1 MASQGVF
8 GPLQCVYRRRLPP
21 ESPWCMKTTLCAL
34 FLATP
39 LLAQVSRP
47 PAWISPS
54 SRIIHAQPVQV
65 TQVDAHIDIAD
76 QIATT
81 TLDIALRN
89 PTGRPQESELLVPVP
104 SGAVLKAFA
113 FEGGNSEGTAK
124 LLPRE
129 EARRIYDSIVAQT
142 RDPALLEF
150 VGNAV
155 VKSSVFPVPANGT
168 QKVRVT
174 YEQLLEADGAR
185 LDYVLPRSEA
195 VEYAVPWKLSLRVKS
210 TSRIASL
217 YSPSH
222 EISAKQPDGNTA
234 TLSCDTK
241 DPGAFRV
248 SLLRETKDE
257 MTASLLAYPDPKI
270 GGGYFLVMIAPPRPK
285 ADAKPILREVT
296 LVIDRS
302 GSMAGPKLDQVK
314 AAALQVIEGL
324 NEGEGFNL
332 IVYNEAVEMFAAQP
346 VVKNAETT
354 KQARDY
360 ISALR
365 VSGGTN
371 IHDSVVEA
379 LRQKPLEGML
389 PIVLFLTDG
398 LPTIGQTSEKAIRET
413 VAKGNPHQ
421 RRVFTFGVG
430 VDVNTPLLS
439 RIARET
445 RGSAE
450 FVLPKEDVEV
460 KVGRVF
466 ERLRGPLLTK
476 PAVRVDDPSRVSD
489 LIPSPLPDV
498 FEGEQIL
505 LSGTYRGEA
514 PLHFQ
519 LTGAAAGGERKF
531 DFTFNLDKASTA
543 NAFVARLWASN
554 KIAVLSEAI
563 RDLGADGAT
572 GSTTELVNEI
582 VRLSTQF
589 GILTE
594 YTAFLA
600 EEGTSLAAAP
610 ANASKAAFNYSDKA
624 MKVRSGPAAVSQQDN
639 LKKAVESKQLNVRN
653 RFLDDKMQAIE
664 ITSVQQCQAGALF
677 NKGNRWTDA
686 SAAKSERSPE
696 RIIEIGSAEFGI
708 LVDELAADNRQSLL
722 ALRGELLLQHRGQL
736 VLIR

>member
-1 MASQGVF
+1 
-8 GPLQCVYRRRLPP
+8 
-21 ESPWCMKTTLCAL
+21 MKTILCAL
-34 FLATP
+34 FLATN
-39 LLAQVSRP
+39 LIAQN
-47 PAWISPS
+47 AWISPNT
-54 SRIIHAQPVQV
+54 RLIHTQAVQV
-65 TQVDAHIDIAD
+65 TQVDARIDLAD

-89 PTGRPQESELLVPVP
+89 PTNRPLESELLVPVP
-104 SGAVLKAFA
+104 QGAVLKAFA
-113 FEGGNSEGTAK
+113 FEGGSAEGTAR
-124 LLPRE
+124 LLPRD

-195 VEYAVPWKLSLRVKS
+195 VEYAVPWKLSMRVKS
-210 TSRIASL
+210 TSRIASV

-222 EISAKQPDGNTA
+222 EIAVKQSNDREA
-234 TLSCDTK
+234 TLFCVTK

-270 GGGYFLVMIAPPRPK
+270 GGGYFLVMIAPPKPK
-285 ADAKPILREVT
+285 ADAEPIKREVT

-324 NEGEGFNL
+324 EDGEGFNL

-346 VVKNAETT
+346 VIKNAKTT
-354 KQARDY
+354 QQARDY

-371 IHDSVVEA
+371 IHDSIVEA
-379 LRQKPLEGML
+379 LRQKPVEGML

-398 LPTIGQTSEKAIRET
+398 LPTIGQTSEKAIREA

-445 RGSAE
+445 RASAE

-460 KVGRVF
+460 KVSRVF
-466 ERLRGPLLTK
+466 DRLRGPLLTK
-476 PAVRVDDPSRVSD
+476 PVLRVLDDPNRVSD

-498 FEGEQIL
+498 FHGEQIL

-519 LTGAAAGGERKF
+519 LAGASAEGERKF
-531 DFTFNLDKASTA
+531 DFTFHLDKASTA

-572 GSTTELVNEI
+572 ANTTELVNEI

-610 ANASKAAFNYSDKA
+610 ANAARASTVYNDKA
-624 MKVRSGPAAVSQQDN
+624 MKVRSGAASVSQSEN
-639 LKKAVESKQLNVRN
+639 LKRSADSKQLNVRN
-653 RFLDDKMQAIE
+653 RFLDEKMQAVE

-677 NKGNRWTDA
+677 NKGNRWTD
-686 SAAKSERSPE
+686 SAAAKAERAPD
-696 RIIEIGSAEFGI
+696 RTIEIGSADFGR
-708 LVDELAADNRQSLL
+708 LVDELAADNRQGLL
-722 ALRGELLLQHRGQL
+722 ALRGELLLEHRGQIVL
-736 VLIR
+736 VR

>member
-1 MASQGVF
+1 
-8 GPLQCVYRRRLPP
+8 
-21 ESPWCMKTTLCAL
+21 MKTILWAV
-34 FLATP
+34 FLAAPVMGQTARS
-39 LLAQVSRP
+39 L
-47 PAWISPS
+47 AWISPNA
-54 SRIIHAQPVQV
+54 RVIHSQPVVV
-65 TQVDAHIDIAD
+65 TGVEARIELAD
-76 QIATT
+76 QVATT

-113 FEGGNSEGTAK
+113 FEGGNAEGTAR

-195 VEYAVPWKLSLRVKS
+195 VEYAVPWKLTMRVKS
-210 TSRIASL
+210 TARIASV

-222 EISAKQPDGNTA
+222 EIATKQPSGNEA
-234 TLSCDTK
+234 SLSCETK

-270 GGGYFLVMIAPPRPK
+270 GGGYFLVMIAPPKPK
-285 ADAKPILREVT
+285 ADAKPMLREVT

-324 NEGEGFNL
+324 NDGEGFNL

-346 VVKNAETT
+346 VIKNAETT
-354 KQARDY
+354 KQAREY

-379 LRQKPLEGML
+379 LRQKPIDGML
-389 PIVLFLTDG
+389 PLVLFLTDG
-398 LPTIGQTSEKAIRET
+398 LPTIGQTSEKAIREA

-430 VDVNTPLLS
+430 VDVNTSLLT
-439 RIARET
+439 RVARET
-445 RGSAE
+445 RATAE

-466 ERLRGPLLTK
+466 DRLRGPLLTK
-476 PAVRVDDPSRVSD
+476 PMLRVLDDPNRVSD

-519 LTGAAAGGERKF
+519 LKGATVDGERKF

-563 RDLGADGAT
+563 RDMGADGAT
-572 GSTTELVNEI
+572 GNTTELVSEI

-610 ANASKAAFNYSDKA
+610 ANASKAADNYSEKA
-624 MKVRSGPAAVSQQDN
+624 MKMRSGPAAVAQQGN
-639 LKKAVESKQLNVRN
+639 LKKGVESKQLNVRN
-653 RFLDDKMQAIE
+653 RFLNDKMEAIE
-664 ITSVQQCQAGALF
+664 ITKVQQCQGGALF

-686 SAAKSERSPE
+686 SAAKAERGPD
-696 RIIEIGSAEFGI
+696 RTIEIGSAEFGR
-708 LVDELAADNRQSLL
+708 LVDELATDNRQGLL
-722 ALRGELLLQHRGQL
+722 ALRGELLLEHRGQL

>member
-1 MASQGVF
+1 
-8 GPLQCVYRRRLPP
+8 
-21 ESPWCMKTTLCAL
+21 MKTTLCAL
-34 FLATP
+34 FLALP
-39 LLAQVSRP
+39 LFAQDFHPR
-47 PAWISPS
+47 AWISPNT
-54 SRIIHAQPVQV
+54 RIIHTQPVQV

-129 EARRIYDSIVAQT
+129 EARRIYDHIVAQT

-195 VEYAVPWKLSLRVKS
+195 VEYAVPWKLSMRIHS
-210 TSRIASL
+210 TTRIASL
-217 YSPSH
+217 YSASH
-222 EISAKQPDGNTA
+222 EITAKQPNGNTA
-234 TLSCDTK
+234 SLSCETK

-248 SLLRETKDE
+248 SLLRETKDD

-270 GGGYFLVMIAPPRPK
+270 GGGYFLVMIAPPKPK

-302 GSMAGPKLDQVK
+302 GSMVGPKLDQVK

-324 NEGEGFNL
+324 NDGEGFNL
-332 IVYNEAVEMFAAQP
+332 IVYNEAVEMFAPQP
-346 VVKNAETT
+346 VIKTAETT

-360 ISALR
+360 INALR

-379 LRQKPLEGML
+379 LRQKPLAGML

-398 LPTIGQTSEKAIRET
+398 LPTIGQTSEKAIREV

-445 RGSAE
+445 RASAE

-466 ERLRGPLLTK
+466 DRLRGPLLTK
-476 PAVRVDDPSRVSD
+476 PAVRVDDPTRVSD

-519 LTGAAAGGERKF
+519 LTGAAAEGERKF

-624 MKVRSGPAAVSQQDN
+624 MKMRSGPAAVSQEGN
-639 LKKAVESKQLNVRN
+639 LTKAASSKQLNVRN
-653 RFLDDKMQAIE
+653 RFLDAKMQAIE
-664 ITSVQQCQAGALF
+664 ITSVQQCQAGAFF

-686 SAAKSERSPE
+686 SAAKNERAPD
-696 RIIEIGSAEFGI
+696 RTIEIGSAEFGR
-708 LVDELAADNRQSLL
+708 LVDELAADNRQGLL

>member
-1 MASQGVF
+1 
-8 GPLQCVYRRRLPP
+8 
-21 ESPWCMKTTLCAL
+21 MKTILCAL
-34 FLATP
+34 FLATN
-39 LLAQVSRP
+39 LIAQN
-47 PAWISPS
+47 AWISPNT
-54 SRIIHAQPVQV
+54 RLIHTQAVQV
-65 TQVDAHIDIAD
+65 TQVDARIDLAD

-89 PTGRPQESELLVPVP
+89 PTNRPLESELLVPVP
-104 SGAVLKAFA
+104 QGAVLKAFA
-113 FEGGNSEGTAK
+113 FEGGNAEATAR
-124 LLPRE
+124 LLPRD
-129 EARRIYDSIVAQT
+129 EARRIYGSIVAQT

-150 VGNAV
+150 VGHAV

-195 VEYAVPWKLSLRVKS
+195 VEYSVPWKLSMRVKS
-210 TSRIASL
+210 ASRIASV

-222 EISAKQPDGNTA
+222 EIAVKQPSGNEASLT
-234 TLSCDTK
+234 CETK

-270 GGGYFLVMIAPPRPK
+270 GGGYFLVMIAPPKPK
-285 ADAKPILREVT
+285 ADAAPIKREVT

-324 NEGEGFNL
+324 NDGEGFNL

-346 VVKNAETT
+346 VIKNAETT
-354 KQARDY
+354 KQAREY

-379 LRQKPLEGML
+379 LRQKPLDGML
-389 PIVLFLTDG
+389 PLVLFLTDG
-398 LPTIGQTSEKAIRET
+398 LPTIGQTSEKAIREA

-445 RGSAE
+445 RASAE

-466 ERLRGPLLTK
+466 DRLRGPLLTR
-476 PAVRVDDPSRVSD
+476 PVLRVLDDPNRVSD

-519 LTGAAAGGERKF
+519 LTGASAEGERKF

-572 GSTTELVNEI
+572 ANMTELVNEI

-589 GILTE
+589 GILAE

-610 ANASKAAFNYSDKA
+610 ANASKAAFNYSDRA
-624 MKVRSGPAAVSQQDN
+624 MKMRSGPSAVSQAGN
-639 LKKAVESKQLNVRN
+639 LQKAVESKQLNVRN
-653 RFLDDKMQAIE
+653 RFLNDKMNAVE
-664 ITSVQQCQAGALF
+664 ITSVQQVQAGAFF
-677 NKGNRWTDA
+677 NKGNRWSDA
-686 SAAKSERSPE
+686 NASKSERVPD
-696 RIIEIGSAEFGI
+696 RTIEIGSTEFGR
-708 LVDELAADNRQSLL
+708 LVDELAADNRQSLF
-722 ALRGELLLQHRGQL
+722 ALRGELLLEHRGQL

>member
-1 MASQGVF
+1 
-8 GPLQCVYRRRLPP
+8 
-21 ESPWCMKTTLCAL
+21 MKTTFCAVFV
-34 FLATP
+34 FLAGP
-39 LLAQVSRP
+39 LMAQTSRMP
-47 PAWISPS
+47 GWISPS
-54 SRIIHAQPVQV
+54 ARVIHGQPVVV
-65 TQVDAHIDIAD
+65 TGVEARIDVAD
-76 QIATT
+76 QVATT

-104 SGAVLKAFA
+104 SGAVLKTFA
-113 FEGGNSEGTAK
+113 FEGGNAEGTAK
-124 LLPRE
+124 LLPKN

-185 LDYVLPRSEA
+185 IDYVLPRSEA
-195 VEYAVPWKLSLRVKS
+195 VEYAVPWKLTMRVKS
-210 TSRIASL
+210 TARIASV

-222 EISAKQPDGNTA
+222 EVAVKQPGGNEASLT
-234 TLSCDTK
+234 CETK

-248 SLLRETKDE
+248 ALLRETKDE

-270 GGGYFLVMIAPPRPK
+270 GGGYFLVMMAPPKPK
-285 ADAKPILREVT
+285 ADAKEMLREVT
-296 LVIDRS
+296 VVIDRS
-302 GSMAGPKLDQVK
+302 GSMAGPKLDQAK

-324 NEGEGFNL
+324 KDGEGFNL

-354 KQARDY
+354 KQAREY
-360 ISALR
+360 IGTLR

-371 IHDSVVEA
+371 IHDAVVEA

-430 VDVNTPLLS
+430 VDVNTALLT
-439 RIARET
+439 RMARET
-445 RGSAE
+445 RATAE
-450 FVLPKEDVEV
+450 FVLPREDVEV

-476 PAVRVDDPSRVSD
+476 PALRVLDDPNRVSD

-505 LSGTYRGEA
+505 LSGMYRGEA
-514 PLHFQ
+514 PLHFH
-519 LTGAAAGGERKF
+519 LTGAGAEGERKF

-563 RDLGADGAT
+563 RDMGADGGT
-572 GSTTELVNEI
+572 GNATELVNEI

-589 GILTE
+589 GILSE

-610 ANASKAAFNYSDKA
+610 ANASKAADNYSEKA
-624 MKVRSGPAAVSQQDN
+624 MKLRSGPAAVAQQDN
-639 LKKAVESKQLNVRN
+639 LKKGVESKQLNVRN
-653 RFLDDKMQAIE
+653 RWLDDKMRAVE
-664 ITSVQQCQAGALF
+664 ITKVQQCQGGALF

-686 SAAKSERSPE
+686 GAAKAEQAPDRT
-696 RIIEIGSAEFGI
+696 IEIGSAEFSR
-708 LVDELAADNRQSLL
+708 LVDELAEDNRQGLL
-722 ALRGELLLQHRGQL
+722 ALRGELLLEHRGQVVL
-736 VLIR
+736 VR

>member
-1 MASQGVF
+1 
-8 GPLQCVYRRRLPP
+8 
-21 ESPWCMKTTLCAL
+21 MKVL
-34 FLATP
+34 LATLFIATP
-39 LLAQVSRP
+39 VLAQTARMPV
-47 PAWISPS
+47 WVSPS
-54 SRIIHAQPVQV
+54 TRIIAVPTPQSVQV
-65 TQVDAHIDIAD
+65 TGVEARVDIAD
-76 QIATT
+76 QIAVT

-89 PTGRPQESELLVPVP
+89 PAGRPQESEMLVPVP
-104 SGAVLKAFA
+104 DGAVLKSFA
-113 FEGGNSEGTAK
+113 FEGGSAEGVAR
-124 LLPRE
+124 LLPRD

-150 VGNAV
+150 VGHAV
-155 VKSSVFPVPANGT
+155 VKSSVFPVPAHGT

-174 YEQLLEADGAR
+174 YEQLLVADGAR

-195 VEYAVPWKLSLRVKS
+195 VEYSVPWKISLRVKS
-210 TSRIASL
+210 ATRIASV

-222 EISAKQPDGNTA
+222 AISVKQQPGGSANEA
-234 TLSCDTK
+234 SLACDTR
-241 DPGAFRV
+241 DPGAFRL
-248 SLLRETKDE
+248 SLLRETKGE

-270 GGGYFLVMIAPPRPK
+270 GGGYFLLMIAPPKPK
-285 ADAKPILREVT
+285 ADAAPIKREVT

-314 AAALQVIEGL
+314 AAVLQVVEGL
-324 NEGEGFNL
+324 NDGEAFNL

-346 VVKNAETT
+346 VIKNAETT
-354 KQARDY
+354 QQARDY
-360 ISALR
+360 ISSLR

-371 IHDSVVEA
+371 IHDSIVEA
-379 LRQKPLEGML
+379 LRQKPVEGML
-389 PIVLFLTDG
+389 PLVLFLTDG
-398 LPTIGQTSEKAIRET
+398 LPTIGQTSEKAIREA

-445 RGSAE
+445 RATAE

-466 ERLRGPLLTK
+466 DRLRGPLLTK
-476 PAVRVDDPSRVSD
+476 PRLIVQNHAHRVSD

-505 LSGTYRGEA
+505 LSGTYRGEE
-514 PLHFQ
+514 PLSLL
-519 LTGAAAGGERKF
+519 LTGSSPEGERQ
-531 DFTFNLDKASTA
+531 FNFSFNFDKASTA

-554 KIAVLSEAI
+554 KIAVLTEAI
-563 RDLGADGAT
+563 RDLGADGAQ
-572 GSTTELVNEI
+572 GNTTELVDEI

-600 EEGTSLAAAP
+600 EEGTSLAAAAAP
-610 ANASKAAFNYSDKA
+610 FNATRATANYNDKA
-624 MKVRSGPAAVSQQDN
+624 VKLRSGAAAVSQADN
-639 LKKAVESKQLNVRN
+639 INKAAESKQLNVRN
-653 RFLDDKMQAIE
+653 RFLDEKMEAVE
-664 ITSVQQCQAGALF
+664 ITAVQQCQAGALF

-686 SAAKSERSPE
+686 EAAKSDRAPDC
-696 RIIEIGSAEFGI
+696 IIEIGSPEFSR

-722 ALRGELLLQHRGQL
+722 ALRGELLLEHRGQRL
-736 VLIR
+736 LIR

>member
-1 MASQGVF
+1 
-8 GPLQCVYRRRLPP
+8 
-21 ESPWCMKTTLCAL
+21 MKTILCAL
-34 FLATP
+34 FVTTSLF
-39 LLAQVSRP
+39 AQT
-47 PAWISPS
+47 AWISPNT
-54 SRIIHAQPVQV
+54 RLIHTQAVQV
-65 TQVDAHIDIAD
+65 TQVDARIDLAD

-89 PTGRPQESELLVPVP
+89 PTGRPLESELLVPVP
-104 SGAVLKAFA
+104 QGAVLKTFA
-113 FEGGNSEGTAK
+113 FEGGNAEATAR
-124 LLPRE
+124 LLPRD
-129 EARRIYDSIVAQT
+129 EARRIYDRIVAQT

-168 QKVRVT
+168 QKVHVT
-174 YEQLLEADGAR
+174 YEQLLEADGSR

-195 VEYAVPWKLSLRVKS
+195 VEYSVPWKLSMRVKS
-210 TSRIASL
+210 TSRIASV

-222 EISAKQPDGNTA
+222 EIAVKQPNGNEA
-234 TLSCDTK
+234 TLSCETK

-248 SLLRETKDE
+248 SFLRETKDE

-270 GGGYFLVMIAPPRPK
+270 GGGYFLVMIAPPKPK
-285 ADAKPILREVT
+285 ADAVPIKREVT

-324 NEGEGFNL
+324 NDGEGFNL

-346 VVKNAETT
+346 VIKNAETT

-379 LRQKPLEGML
+379 LRQKPLDGML
-389 PIVLFLTDG
+389 PLVLFLTDG

-445 RGSAE
+445 RASAE

-466 ERLRGPLLTK
+466 DRLRGPLLTK
-476 PAVRVDDPSRVSD
+476 PALRVLDDPNRVSD

-519 LTGAAAGGERKF
+519 LTGASAEGERKF

-572 GSTTELVNEI
+572 ANTTELVNEI

-600 EEGTSLAAAP
+600 EEGTSLAAAAP
-610 ANASKAAFNYSDKA
+610 NASKAAFNYSDKV
-624 MKVRSGPAAVSQQDN
+624 MKIRSGPAAVSQAGN
-639 LKKAVESKQLNVRN
+639 LQKAAESKQLNPRN
-653 RFLDDKMQAIE
+653 RFLDDKMNAIE
-664 ITSVQQCQAGALF
+664 ITSVQQCQAGAFF
-677 NKGNRWTDA
+677 NKGNRWTD
-686 SAAKSERSPE
+686 SAAAKAERTPD
-696 RIIEIGSAEFGI
+696 RTIEIGSTEFGR
-708 LVDELAADNRQSLL
+708 LVDELAADNRQGLL
-722 ALRGELLLQHRGQL
+722 ALRGELLVEHRGQL

>member
-1 MASQGVF
+1 
-8 GPLQCVYRRRLPP
+8 
-21 ESPWCMKTTLCAL
+21 MKTILCAL
-34 FLATP
+34 FLATN
-39 LLAQVSRP
+39 LIAQN
-47 PAWISPS
+47 AWISPNT
-54 SRIIHAQPVQV
+54 RLIHTQAVQV
-65 TQVDAHIDIAD
+65 TQVDARIDLAD

-89 PTGRPQESELLVPVP
+89 PTNRPLESELIVPVP
-104 SGAVLKAFA
+104 HGAVLKAFA
-113 FEGGNSEGTAK
+113 FEGGNAEATAR
-124 LLPRE
+124 LLPRD

-150 VGNAV
+150 VGHAV

-195 VEYAVPWKLSLRVKS
+195 VEYSVPWKLSMRVKS
-210 TSRIASL
+210 ASRIASV

-222 EISAKQPDGNTA
+222 EIAVKQPSGNEASLT
-234 TLSCDTK
+234 CETK

-270 GGGYFLVMIAPPRPK
+270 GGGYFLVMIAPPKPK
-285 ADAKPILREVT
+285 ADAVPIKREVT

-324 NEGEGFNL
+324 NDSEGFNL

-346 VVKNAETT
+346 VIKNAETT

-360 ISALR
+360 IGALR

-371 IHDSVVEA
+371 IHDSIVEA
-379 LRQKPLEGML
+379 LRQKPLDGML
-389 PIVLFLTDG
+389 PLVLFLTDG
-398 LPTIGQTSEKAIRET
+398 LPTIGQTSEKAIREA

-445 RGSAE
+445 RASAE
-450 FVLPKEDVEV
+450 FVLPKEDVEI

-466 ERLRGPLLTK
+466 DRLRGPLLTR
-476 PAVRVDDPSRVSD
+476 PALRVLDDPNRVSD
-489 LIPSPLPDV
+489 FIPSPLPDV

-519 LTGAAAGGERKF
+519 LTGASAEGERKF

-572 GSTTELVNEI
+572 ANTTELVNEI

-624 MKVRSGPAAVSQQDN
+624 MKMRSGPAAVSQAGN
-639 LKKAVESKQLNVRN
+639 LQKAVESKQLNVRN
-653 RFLDDKMQAIE
+653 RFLDDKMKAVE
-664 ITSVQQCQAGALF
+664 ITSVQQVQAGAFF
-677 NKGNRWTDA
+677 NKGNRWSDA
-686 SAAKSERSPE
+686 NASKSERAPD
-696 RIIEIGSAEFGI
+696 RTIEIGSAEFGR
-708 LVDELAADNRQSLL
+708 LVDELAADNRQSLF
-722 ALRGELLLQHRGQL
+722 ALRGELLLEHRGQL

>member
-1 MASQGVF
+1 
-8 GPLQCVYRRRLPP
+8 
-21 ESPWCMKTTLCAL
+21 MKTILAAL

-39 LLAQVSRP
+39 VLAQTARMPV
-47 PAWISPS
+47 WISPNT
-54 SRIIHAQPVQV
+54 RIIAPHLQQSVQV
-65 TQVDAHIDIAD
+65 TGVDARIDIAD
-76 QIATT
+76 QIAIT

-89 PTGRPQESELLVPVP
+89 PANRPQESELLVPVP
-104 SGAVLKAFA
+104 QGAVLKAFA
-113 FEGGNSEGTAK
+113 FEGGNAEATAR
-124 LLPRE
+124 LLPRD

-174 YEQLLEADGAR
+174 YEQLLEADGSR

-195 VEYAVPWKLSLRVKS
+195 VEYSVPWKLSMRVKS
-210 TSRIASL
+210 ASRIASV

-222 EISAKQPDGNTA
+222 EIAVKQPNNGEA
-234 TLSCDTK
+234 SLSCETK

-270 GGGYFLVMIAPPRPK
+270 GGGYFLVMIAPPKPK
-285 ADAKPILREVT
+285 ADAKPIKREVT

-314 AAALQVIEGL
+314 AAALQVVEGL
-324 NEGEGFNL
+324 NDGEGFNL
-332 IVYNEAVEMFAAQP
+332 IVYNEAVETFAAQP
-346 VVKNAETT
+346 VIKNAETT

-379 LRQKPLEGML
+379 LRQKPLDGML

-398 LPTIGQTSEKAIRET
+398 LPTIGQTSEKAIREA

-445 RGSAE
+445 RASAE

-466 ERLRGPLLTK
+466 DRLRGPLLTK
-476 PAVRVDDPSRVSD
+476 PALRVLDDPNRVSD

-505 LSGTYRGEA
+505 LSGTYRGES

-519 LTGAAAGGERKF
+519 LVGATAEGDRHF

-572 GSTTELVNEI
+572 ANTTELVNEI

-600 EEGTSLAAAP
+600 EEGTSLAAAAP
-610 ANASKAAFNYSDKA
+610 NASKAAFNYNDRAVKI
-624 MKVRSGPAAVSQQDN
+624 RSGAAAVSQADN
-639 LKKAVESKQLNVRN
+639 LKKGVESKQLNPRN
-653 RFLDDKMQAIE
+653 RFLDDKMNAIE

-677 NKGNRWTDA
+677 NKGNRWTD
-686 SAAKSERSPE
+686 SAAAKAERAPD
-696 RIIEIGSAEFGI
+696 RTIEIGSTEFGR
-708 LVDELAADNRQSLL
+708 LVDELAADNRQGLL
-722 ALRGELLLQHRGQL
+722 ALRGELLVEHRGQL

>member
-1 MASQGVF
+1 
-8 GPLQCVYRRRLPP
+8 
-21 ESPWCMKTTLCAL
+21 MKTILCAL
-34 FLATP
+34 FLATN
-39 LLAQVSRP
+39 LIAQN
-47 PAWISPS
+47 AWISPNT
-54 SRIIHAQPVQV
+54 RLIHTQAVQV
-65 TQVDAHIDIAD
+65 THVDARIDLAD

-89 PTGRPQESELLVPVP
+89 PTNRPLESELLVPVP
-104 SGAVLKAFA
+104 QGAVLKAFA
-113 FEGGNSEGTAK
+113 FEGGKAEAIAR
-124 LLPRE
+124 LLPRD

-150 VGNAV
+150 VGHAV
-155 VKSSVFPVPANGT
+155 VKSSVFPVPAHGT

-195 VEYAVPWKLSLRVKS
+195 VEYSVPWKLSMRVKS
-210 TSRIASL
+210 ASRIASV

-222 EISAKQPDGNTA
+222 EIAVKQPSGNEA
-234 TLSCDTK
+234 SLSCETK

-270 GGGYFLVMIAPPRPK
+270 GGGYFLVMIAPPKPK
-285 ADAKPILREVT
+285 AHSAPIKREVT

-302 GSMAGPKLDQVK
+302 GSMAGPKLAQVK
-314 AAALQVIEGL
+314 AAALQVVEGL
-324 NEGEGFNL
+324 NDGEGFNL
-332 IVYNEAVEMFAAQP
+332 IVYNEAVEMFAPQP
-346 VVKNAETT
+346 VIKNAETT
-354 KQARDY
+354 KQASDY

-398 LPTIGQTSEKAIRET
+398 LPTIGQISEKAIREA

-445 RGSAE
+445 RASAE

-466 ERLRGPLLTK
+466 DRLRGPLLTR
-476 PAVRVDDPSRVSD
+476 PALRVLDDPNRVSD

-519 LTGAAAGGERKF
+519 LTGKSAEGERKF

-572 GSTTELVNEI
+572 ANTTELVNEI

-600 EEGTSLAAAP
+600 EEGTTLAAAP
-610 ANASKAAFNYSDKA
+610 ANAARAAFNYSDKA
-624 MKVRSGPAAVSQQDN
+624 MKMRSGPAAVSQAGN
-639 LKKAVESKQLNVRN
+639 LQKAVESKQLNVRN
-653 RFLDDKMQAIE
+653 RYLDDKMQAVE
-664 ITSVQQCQAGALF
+664 ITSVQQVQAGAFF
-677 NKGNRWTDA
+677 NKGNRWSDA
-686 SAAKSERSPE
+686 NASKSERAPD
-696 RIIEIGSAEFGI
+696 RTIEIGSTEFGR
-708 LVDELAADNRQSLL
+708 LVDELAADNRQGLL
-722 ALRGELLLQHRGQL
+722 ALRGELLLEHRGHI

>member
-1 MASQGVF
+1 MDHHG
-8 GPLQCVYRRRLPP
+8 G
-21 ESPWCMKTTLCAL
+21 MKTILCAL
-34 FLATP
+34 FLATN
-39 LLAQVSRP
+39 LIAQN
-47 PAWISPS
+47 AWISPNT
-54 SRIIHAQPVQV
+54 RLIHTQAVQV
-65 TQVDAHIDIAD
+65 THVDARIDLAD

-89 PTGRPQESELLVPVP
+89 PTNRPLEAELLVPVP
-104 SGAVLKAFA
+104 QGAVLKAFA
-113 FEGGNSEGTAK
+113 FEGGNAEATAR
-124 LLPRE
+124 LLPRD

-195 VEYAVPWKLSLRVKS
+195 VEYAVPWKLSMRVKS
-210 TSRIASL
+210 ASRIASV

-222 EISAKQPDGNTA
+222 EIAVKQPSGNEA
-234 TLSCDTK
+234 SLSCETK

-270 GGGYFLVMIAPPRPK
+270 GGGYFLVMIAPPKPK
-285 ADAKPILREVT
+285 ADAAPIKREVI

-324 NEGEGFNL
+324 NDGEGFNL

-346 VVKNAETT
+346 VIKNAATT

-379 LRQKPLEGML
+379 LRQKPLDGML
-389 PIVLFLTDG
+389 PLVLFLTDG
-398 LPTIGQTSEKAIRET
+398 LPTIGQTSEKAIREA

-445 RGSAE
+445 RASAE

-466 ERLRGPLLTK
+466 DRLRGPLLTK
-476 PAVRVDDPSRVSD
+476 PALRVLNDPNRVSD

-519 LTGAAAGGERKF
+519 LTGASAEGERKF

-572 GSTTELVNEI
+572 ANTTELVNEI

-600 EEGTSLAAAP
+600 EEGTALAAAP
-610 ANASKAAFNYSDKA
+610 ANAARAAYNYSDKA
-624 MKVRSGPAAVSQQDN
+624 MKMRSGPAAVSQAGN
-639 LKKAVESKQLNVRN
+639 LQKAVESKQLNVRN
-653 RFLDDKMQAIE
+653 RFLDDKMNAVE
-664 ITSVQQCQAGALF
+664 ITSVQQVQAGAFF
-677 NKGNRWTDA
+677 NKGNRWSDA
-686 SAAKSERSPE
+686 NASKTERAPE
-696 RIIEIGSAEFGI
+696 RIIEIGSTEFGR

-722 ALRGELLLQHRGQL
+722 ALRGELLLEHRGQI

>member
-1 MASQGVF
+1 
-8 GPLQCVYRRRLPP
+8 
-21 ESPWCMKTTLCAL
+21 MKTILYAL
-34 FLATP
+34 FLATN
-39 LLAQVSRP
+39 LIAQN
-47 PAWISPS
+47 AWISPNT
-54 SRIIHAQPVQV
+54 RLIHTQAVQV
-65 TQVDAHIDIAD
+65 TQVDARIDLAD

-89 PTGRPQESELLVPVP
+89 PTNRPLESELIVPVP
-104 SGAVLKAFA
+104 QGAVLKVFA
-113 FEGGNSEGTAK
+113 FEGGNAEATAR
-124 LLPRE
+124 LLPRD

-195 VEYAVPWKLSLRVKS
+195 VEYSVPWKVSMRVKS
-210 TSRIASL
+210 TARIASV

-222 EISAKQPDGNTA
+222 EIAVKQPSGNEA
-234 TLSCDTK
+234 SLSCETK

-270 GGGYFLVMIAPPRPK
+270 GGGYFLVMIAPPKPK
-285 ADAKPILREVT
+285 ADAAPIKREVT

-314 AAALQVIEGL
+314 AAALQVVEGL
-324 NEGEGFNL
+324 NDGEGFNL

-346 VVKNAETT
+346 VIKNTETT

-360 ISALR
+360 ISGLR

-379 LRQKPLEGML
+379 LRQKPIDGML
-389 PIVLFLTDG
+389 PLVLFLTDG
-398 LPTIGQTSEKAIRET
+398 LPTIGQTSEKAIRDA

-445 RGSAE
+445 RASAE

-466 ERLRGPLLTK
+466 DRLRGPLLTR
-476 PAVRVDDPSRVSD
+476 PALRVLDDPNRVSD

-519 LTGAAAGGERKF
+519 LTGASAEGERKF

-572 GSTTELVNEI
+572 ANTTELVNEI

-600 EEGTSLAAAP
+600 EEGTTLAAAP
-610 ANASKAAFNYSDKA
+610 ANAARAAFNYSDKA
-624 MKVRSGPAAVSQQDN
+624 MKLRSGPAAVSQADN
-639 LKKAVESKQLNVRN
+639 INKAAESKQLNVRN
-653 RFLDDKMQAIE
+653 RFLNDKMNAVE
-664 ITSVQQCQAGALF
+664 ITSVQQVQAGAFF
-677 NKGNRWTDA
+677 NKGNRWSDA
-686 SAAKSERSPE
+686 NASKSERAPD
-696 RIIEIGSAEFGI
+696 RTIEIGSTEFGR

-722 ALRGELLLQHRGQL
+722 ALRGELLLEHRGQI

>member
-1 MASQGVF
+1 
-8 GPLQCVYRRRLPP
+8 
-21 ESPWCMKTTLCAL
+21 MKTILSAL
-34 FLATP
+34 FLATN
-39 LLAQVSRP
+39 LFAQTSRMP
-47 PAWISPS
+47 VWISPNT
-54 SRIIHAQPVQV
+54 RLTQTQAVQV
-65 TQVDAHIDIAD
+65 TQVDARIDLAD

-89 PTGRPQESELLVPVP
+89 PTGRPLESELLVPVP
-104 SGAVLKAFA
+104 QGAVLKAFA
-113 FEGGNSEGTAK
+113 FEGGHAEGTAR
-124 LLPRE
+124 LLPRD

-195 VEYAVPWKLSLRVKS
+195 VEYAVPWKLSMRIKS
-210 TSRIASL
+210 TSRIASV

-222 EISAKQPDGNTA
+222 EIAVKQPNGNEA
-234 TLSCDTK
+234 SLSCETK

-270 GGGYFLVMIAPPRPK
+270 GGGYFLVMIAPPKPK
-285 ADAKPILREVT
+285 ADAVPIKREVT

-324 NEGEGFNL
+324 NDGEGFNL

-346 VVKNAETT
+346 VIKNAKTT
-354 KQARDY
+354 KQVRDY

-379 LRQKPLEGML
+379 LRQKPLDGML
-389 PIVLFLTDG
+389 PLVLFLTDG
-398 LPTIGQTSEKAIRET
+398 LPTIGQTSEKAIREA

-439 RIARET
+439 RIARDT
-445 RGSAE
+445 RASAE

-466 ERLRGPLLTK
+466 GRLRGPLLTK
-476 PAVRVDDPSRVSD
+476 PALHVLDDPNRVSD

-519 LTGAAAGGERKF
+519 LTGASAEGERKF

-572 GSTTELVNEI
+572 ANTTELVSEI

-600 EEGTSLAAAP
+600 EEGTSLAAVTS
-610 ANASKAAFNYSDKA
+610 NATRTTGNYSDRA
-624 MKVRSGPAAVSQQDN
+624 MKMRSGPAAVSQADN
-639 LKKAVESKQLNVRN
+639 LQKAVESKQLNPRN
-653 RFLDDKMQAIE
+653 RFLDDKMNAIE
-664 ITSVQQCQAGALF
+664 ITAVQQCQAGAF
-677 NKGNRWTDA
+677 FKKDNRWSDA
-686 SAAKSERSPE
+686 AAAKAERAPD
-696 RIIEIGSAEFGI
+696 RTIEIGSADFGR
-708 LVDELAADNRQSLL
+708 LVDELAADNRQGLL
-722 ALRGELLLQHRGQL
+722 ALRGELLLEHRGQIVL
-736 VLIR
+736 VR

>member
-1 MASQGVF
+1 
-8 GPLQCVYRRRLPP
+8 
-21 ESPWCMKTTLCAL
+21 MKTILAALC
-34 FLATP
+34 LATN
-39 LLAQVSRP
+39 LIAQN
-47 PAWISPS
+47 AWISPNT
-54 SRIIHAQPVQV
+54 RLIHTQAVQV
-65 TQVDAHIDIAD
+65 TQVDARIDLAD

-89 PTGRPQESELLVPVP
+89 PTNRPLESELLVPVP
-104 SGAVLKAFA
+104 QGAVLKAFA
-113 FEGGNSEGTAK
+113 FEGGNAEATAR
-124 LLPRE
+124 LLPRD

-185 LDYVLPRSEA
+185 LDYVLLRSEA
-195 VEYAVPWKLSLRVKS
+195 VEYSVPWKLSMRVKS
-210 TSRIASL
+210 ASRIASV

-222 EISAKQPDGNTA
+222 EIAVKQPSGNEA
-234 TLSCDTK
+234 SLSCETK

-270 GGGYFLVMIAPPRPK
+270 GGGYFLVMIAPPKPK
-285 ADAKPILREVT
+285 ADAAPIKREVT

-314 AAALQVIEGL
+314 AAALQVVEGL
-324 NEGEGFNL
+324 NDGEGFNL

-346 VVKNAETT
+346 VIKNAETT

-379 LRQKPLEGML
+379 LRQKPLDGML
-389 PIVLFLTDG
+389 PLVLFLTDG
-398 LPTIGQTSEKAIRET
+398 LPTIGQTWEKAIREA

-430 VDVNTPLLS
+430 MDVNTPLLS

-445 RGSAE
+445 RASAE

-466 ERLRGPLLTK
+466 DRLRGPLLTR
-476 PAVRVDDPSRVSD
+476 PALRVLDDPNRVSD

-519 LTGAAAGGERKF
+519 LTGKSAKGERKF

-572 GSTTELVNEI
+572 ANTTELVNEI

-600 EEGTSLAAAP
+600 EEGTTLAAVP
-610 ANASKAAFNYSDKA
+610 ANAARAAFNYSDKA
-624 MKVRSGPAAVSQQDN
+624 MKVRSGPAAVSQADN
-639 LKKAVESKQLNVRN
+639 INKAAESKQLNVRN
-653 RFLDDKMQAIE
+653 RFLDDKMNAVE
-664 ITSVQQCQAGALF
+664 ITSVQQVQAGAFF
-677 NKGNRWTDA
+677 NKGNRWSDA
-686 SAAKSERSPE
+686 NASKSERAPD
-696 RIIEIGSAEFGI
+696 RIIEIGSTEFGR
-708 LVDELAADNRQSLL
+708 LVDELAADNRQGLL
-722 ALRGELLLQHRGQL
+722 ALRGELLLEHRGQI

>member
-1 MASQGVF
+1 
-8 GPLQCVYRRRLPP
+8 
-21 ESPWCMKTTLCAL
+21 MKTILCAL
-34 FLATP
+34 FLAAS
-39 LLAQVSRP
+39 LFAQSVRMP
-47 PAWISPS
+47 VWISPNT
-54 SRIIHAQPVQV
+54 RIIAPIPQQSVQV
-65 TQVDAHIDIAD
+65 TNVDAHIDLAD

-89 PTGRPQESELLVPVP
+89 PTSRPLESELLVPVP
-104 SGAVLKAFA
+104 QGAVLKAFT
-113 FEGGNSEGTAK
+113 FEGGSAEGTAR

-174 YEQLLEADGAR
+174 YEQLLETDGAR

-195 VEYAVPWKLSLRVKS
+195 VEYAVPWKLSMRVKS
-210 TSRIASL
+210 TSRIASV

-222 EISAKQPDGNTA
+222 EIAVKQPNDREA
-234 TLSCDTK
+234 SLSCATK

-270 GGGYFLVMIAPPRPK
+270 GGGYFLVMIAPPKPK
-285 ADAKPILREVT
+285 ADAEPIKREVT

-324 NEGEGFNL
+324 HDGEGFNL

-346 VVKNAETT
+346 VIKNPTT
-354 KQARDY
+354 TQQAREY

-371 IHDSVVEA
+371 IHDSIIEA
-379 LRQKPLEGML
+379 LRQKPVEGML

-398 LPTIGQTSEKAIRET
+398 LPTIGQTSEKAIREA

-445 RGSAE
+445 RASAE

-460 KVGRVF
+460 KVSRVF
-466 ERLRGPLLTK
+466 DRLRGPLLTR
-476 PAVRVDDPSRVSD
+476 PVLRVLDDPNRVSD

-498 FEGEQIL
+498 FQGEQIL

-519 LTGAAAGGERKF
+519 LTGASAEGERKF

-572 GSTTELVNEI
+572 ANTTELVNEI

-610 ANASKAAFNYSDKA
+610 ANAARANSVYNDKA
-624 MKVRSGPAAVSQQDN
+624 MKTRSGAGSVSQSEN
-639 LKKAVESKQLNVRN
+639 LQKAAESKQLNVRN
-653 RFLDDKMQAIE
+653 RYLDAKMEAVE

-686 SAAKSERSPE
+686 NAAKAERAPD
-696 RIIEIGSAEFGI
+696 RTVEIGSSEFGR
-708 LVDELAADNRQSLL
+708 LVDELAADNRQGLL
-722 ALRGELLLQHRGQL
+722 ALRGELLLEHRGQIVL
-736 VLIR
+736 VR

>member
-1 MASQGVF
+1 MAQTPH
-8 GPLQCVYRRRLPP
+8 GPV
-21 ESPWCMKTTLCAL
+21 
-34 FLATP
+34 
-39 LLAQVSRP
+39 
-47 PAWISPS
+47 WISPQTRAIHS
-54 SRIIHAQPVQV
+54 QAVVVTGVEARIEL
-65 TQVDAHIDIAD
+65 AD

-81 TLDIALRN
+81 TMDIALRN

-104 SGAVLKAFA
+104 SGAVLKGFA

-124 LLPRE
+124 MLPRD

-195 VEYAVPWKLSLRVKS
+195 VEYAVPWKLTMRVKS
-210 TSRIASL
+210 TARIASI

-222 EISAKQPDGNTA
+222 EIAAKQPNGNEA
-234 TLSCDTK
+234 SVSCETK

-248 SLLRETKDE
+248 SMLKETKDE

-270 GGGYFLVMIAPPRPK
+270 GGGYFLVMIAPPKAK
-285 ADAKPILREVT
+285 ADAKPMLREVT
-296 LVIDRS
+296 VVIDRS

-324 NEGEGFNL
+324 NDGEGFNL

-346 VVKNAETT
+346 VIKNAETT
-354 KQARDY
+354 KQAREY

-389 PIVLFLTDG
+389 PLVLFLTDG
-398 LPTIGQTSEKAIRET
+398 LPTIGQTSEKAIREA

-430 VDVNTPLLS
+430 VDVNTPLLA

-445 RGSAE
+445 RASAE

-466 ERLRGPLLTK
+466 DRLRGPLLTK
-476 PAVRVDDPSRVSD
+476 PVLRVLDDPNRVSD
-489 LIPSPLPDV
+489 LIPAPLPDV

-505 LSGTYRGEA
+505 LSGMYRGEA

-519 LTGAAAGGERKF
+519 LTGGAAEGERKF
-531 DFTFNLDKASTA
+531 DFTFNLSKASTA

-563 RDLGADGAT
+563 RDLGADGGT
-572 GSTTELVNEI
+572 GNTTELVSEI

-589 GILTE
+589 GVLTE

-610 ANASKAAFNYSDKA
+610 ANAGKAANNYSEKA
-624 MKVRSGPAAVSQQDN
+624 MKMRSGAAAVAQQGN
-639 LKKAVESKQLNVRN
+639 LKKGVESKQLNVRN
-653 RFLDDKMQAIE
+653 RFLNDKMEAIE
-664 ITSVQQCQAGALF
+664 ITKVQQCRAGAFF

-686 SAAKSERSPE
+686 GAARAEREPD
-696 RIIEIGSAEFGI
+696 RTIEIGSAEFGR
-708 LVDELAADNRQSLL
+708 LVDELAADNRQGLL
-722 ALRGELLLQHRGQL
+722 ALRGELLLEHRGQL

>member
-1 MASQGVF
+1 
-8 GPLQCVYRRRLPP
+8 
-21 ESPWCMKTTLCAL
+21 MKTILCAL
-34 FLATP
+34 FLATN
-39 LLAQVSRP
+39 LIAQN
-47 PAWISPS
+47 AWISPNT
-54 SRIIHAQPVQV
+54 RLIHTQAVQV
-65 TQVDAHIDIAD
+65 TQVDARIDLAD

-89 PTGRPQESELLVPVP
+89 PTSRPLESELLVPVP
-104 SGAVLKAFA
+104 QGAVLKAFA
-113 FEGGNSEGTAK
+113 FEGGYAEGTAR
-124 LLPRE
+124 LLPRD

-174 YEQLLEADGAR
+174 YEQLLETDGAR

-195 VEYAVPWKLSLRVKS
+195 VEYVVPWKLSVRVKS
-210 TSRIASL
+210 TWRIASV

-222 EISAKQPDGNTA
+222 EIAVKQSNEREA
-234 TLSCDTK
+234 SLSCATK

-270 GGGYFLVMIAPPRPK
+270 GGGYFLVMIAPPKPK
-285 ADAKPILREVT
+285 ADAKPIKREVT

-324 NEGEGFNL
+324 EDGEGFNL

-346 VVKNAETT
+346 VLKNAQTT
-354 KQARDY
+354 QQARDY

-371 IHDSVVEA
+371 IHDSIVEA
-379 LRQKPLEGML
+379 LRQKPVAGML

-398 LPTIGQTSEKAIRET
+398 LPTIGQTSEKAIREA

-445 RGSAE
+445 RASAE

-460 KVGRVF
+460 KVSRVF
-466 ERLRGPLLTK
+466 ERLRGPLLTR
-476 PAVRVDDPSRVSD
+476 PVLRVLDDPNRVSD

-498 FEGEQIL
+498 FQGEQIL

-519 LTGAAAGGERKF
+519 LTGASAEGERKF

-572 GSTTELVNEI
+572 ANTTELVNEI

-600 EEGTSLAAAP
+600 EEGTSLAASP
-610 ANASKAAFNYSDKA
+610 ANATRASTVYNDKA
-624 MKVRSGPAAVSQQDN
+624 MKTRSGVASVSQSEN
-639 LKKAVESKQLNVRN
+639 LQKSAESKQLNVRN
-653 RFLDDKMQAIE
+653 RYLDAKMEAVE

-686 SAAKSERSPE
+686 NAARAERAHD
-696 RIIEIGSAEFGI
+696 RTVEIGSAEFGR
-708 LVDELAADNRQSLL
+708 LVDELASDNRQGLL
-722 ALRGELLLQHRGQL
+722 ALRGELLLEHRGQIVL
-736 VLIR
+736 VR

>member
-1 MASQGVF
+1 
-8 GPLQCVYRRRLPP
+8 
-21 ESPWCMKTTLCAL
+21 MKTLLASL
-34 FLATP
+34 LLATP
-39 LLAQVSRP
+39 LLVHAQTARMPV
-47 PAWISPS
+47 WISPNTRVIAPPTS
-54 SRIIHAQPVQV
+54 QSVVV
-65 TQVDAHIDIAD
+65 TEVAARVEVAD
-76 QIATT
+76 QIAVT

-89 PTGRPQESELLVPVP
+89 PAGRPQESELLVPVAD
-104 SGAVLKAFA
+104 GAVLKSFA
-113 FEGGNSEGTAK
+113 FEGGSAEGTAR
-124 LLPRE
+124 LLPRD

-150 VGNAV
+150 VGHAV

-174 YEQLLEADGAR
+174 YEQLLEKDGAR

-195 VEYAVPWKLSLRVKS
+195 VEYAVPWKLSMRVKS
-210 TSRIASL
+210 PSRIASV

-222 EISAKQPDGNTA
+222 KVTVKQPGDGEALVDCA
-234 TLSCDTK
+234 TR

-248 SLLRETKDE
+248 SFLRETPDE

-270 GGGYFLVMIAPPRPK
+270 GGGYFLVMIAPPKPK
-285 ADAKPILREVT
+285 ADAAPIKREVT

-314 AAALQVIEGL
+314 AAALQVVEGL
-324 NEGEGFNL
+324 SDGEAFNL

-346 VVKNAETT
+346 VIKNAETT
-354 KQARDY
+354 RQARDY

-371 IHDSVVEA
+371 IHDAIVEA
-379 LRQKPLEGML
+379 LRQKPVAGSL
-389 PIVLFLTDG
+389 PLVLFLTDG
-398 LPTIGQTSEKAIRET
+398 LPTIGQTSEKTIREA

-439 RIARET
+439 RMARET
-445 RGSAE
+445 RASAE

-466 ERLRGPLLTK
+466 ARLRGPLLTR
-476 PAVRVDDPSRVSD
+476 PVLRVLDDPNRVSD
-489 LIPSPLPDV
+489 LIPAPLPDV

-519 LTGAAAGGERKF
+519 LTGGAAEGGRTF

-572 GSTTELVNEI
+572 EKPAELVNEI

-600 EEGTSLAAAP
+600 EEGTSLAAA
-610 ANASKAAFNYSDKA
+610 AATSNSARTADNYGDKA
-624 MKVRSGPAAVSQQDN
+624 MKMRSGAAAVSQASN
-639 LKKAVESKQLNVRN
+639 INGAAESKQLNVRN
-653 RFLDDKMQAIE
+653 RFLDDKMNAVE
-664 ITSVQQCQAGALF
+664 ITSVQQCRAGALF

-686 SAAKSERSPE
+686 NAARAERTPD
-696 RIIEIGSAEFGI
+696 RTIEIGSADFAH
-708 LVDELAADNRQSLL
+708 LVDELAADNRQGLL
-722 ALRGELLLQHRGQL
+722 ALRGELLLEHRGQVL
-736 VLIR
+736 LIR

>member
-1 MASQGVF
+1 M
-8 GPLQCVYRRRLPP
+8 
-21 ESPWCMKTTLCAL
+21 
-34 FLATP
+34 
-39 LLAQVSRP
+39 
-47 PAWISPS
+47 
-54 SRIIHAQPVQV
+54 
-65 TQVDAHIDIAD
+65 
-76 QIATT
+76 
-81 TLDIALRN
+81 
-89 PTGRPQESELLVPVP
+89 
-104 SGAVLKAFA
+104 
-113 FEGGNSEGTAK
+113 
-124 LLPRE
+124 
-129 EARRIYDSIVAQT
+129 AQT

-150 VGNAV
+150 VGHSV

-195 VEYAVPWKLSLRVKS
+195 VEYAVPWKLSMRVKS
-210 TSRIASL
+210 TSRIASV

-222 EISAKQPDGNTA
+222 EISTKQPDEHTA
-234 TLSCDTK
+234 TLSCETK

-248 SLLRETKDE
+248 SLLREAKDE

-270 GGGYFLVMIAPPRPK
+270 GGGYFLVMIAPPKPK

-324 NEGEGFNL
+324 HDGEGFNL

-346 VVKNAETT
+346 VVKNATT
-354 KQARDY
+354 TQQARDY

-389 PIVLFLTDG
+389 PLVLFLTDG
-398 LPTIGQTSEKAIRET
+398 LPTIGQTSEKAIREA

-445 RGSAE
+445 RASAE

-466 ERLRGPLLTK
+466 ERLRGPLLTH
-476 PAVRVDDPSRVSD
+476 PIVQVADDPNRVSD

-505 LSGTYRGEA
+505 LSGTYRGDA

-519 LTGAAAGGERKF
+519 LHGDAADGRRKF

-543 NAFVARLWASN
+543 NAFVARLWASS

-563 RDLGADGAT
+563 RDLGADGAS
-572 GSTTELVNEI
+572 GGTTELVNEI

-600 EEGTSLAAAP
+600 EEGTTLAAAP
-610 ANASKAAFNYSDKA
+610 ANASKAAFNYNDRA

-639 LKKAVESKQLNVRN
+639 LKKGVESKQLNIRN
-653 RFLDDKMQAIE
+653 RFLNDKMQAVE
-664 ITSVQQCQAGALF
+664 ITSVQQCQGGALF

-686 SAAKSERSPE
+686 SAAKANRAPD
-696 RIIEIGSAEFGI
+696 RTVEIGSPEFGR
-708 LVDELAADNRQSLL
+708 LVDELASDNRQSLL

>member
-1 MASQGVF
+1 
-8 GPLQCVYRRRLPP
+8 
-21 ESPWCMKTTLCAL
+21 MKTILCAL
-34 FLATP
+34 FVTTSLF
-39 LLAQVSRP
+39 AQT
-47 PAWISPS
+47 AWISPNT
-54 SRIIHAQPVQV
+54 RLIHTQAVQV
-65 TQVDAHIDIAD
+65 TQVDARIDLAD

-89 PTGRPQESELLVPVP
+89 PTGRPLESELLVPVP
-104 SGAVLKAFA
+104 QGAVLKTFA
-113 FEGGNSEGTAK
+113 FEGGNAEATAR
-124 LLPRE
+124 LLPRD
-129 EARRIYDSIVAQT
+129 EARRIYDRIVAQT

-174 YEQLLEADGAR
+174 YEQLLEADGSR

-195 VEYAVPWKLSLRVKS
+195 VEYSVPWKLSMRVKS
-210 TSRIASL
+210 TSRIASV

-222 EISAKQPDGNTA
+222 EIAVKQPNGNEA
-234 TLSCDTK
+234 TLSCETK

-248 SLLRETKDE
+248 SFLRETKDE

-270 GGGYFLVMIAPPRPK
+270 GGGYFLVMIAPPKPK
-285 ADAKPILREVT
+285 ADAVPIKREVT

-324 NEGEGFNL
+324 NDGEGFNL

-346 VVKNAETT
+346 VIKNAETT

-379 LRQKPLEGML
+379 LRQKPLDGML
-389 PIVLFLTDG
+389 PLVLFLTDG

-445 RGSAE
+445 RASAE

-466 ERLRGPLLTK
+466 DRLRGPLLTK
-476 PAVRVDDPSRVSD
+476 PALRVLDDPNRVSD

-519 LTGAAAGGERKF
+519 LTGASAEGERKF

-572 GSTTELVNEI
+572 ANTTELVNEI

-600 EEGTSLAAAP
+600 EEGTSLAAAAP
-610 ANASKAAFNYSDKA
+610 NASKAAFNYSDKV
-624 MKVRSGPAAVSQQDN
+624 MKIRSGPAAVSQAGN
-639 LKKAVESKQLNVRN
+639 LQKAAESKQLNPRN
-653 RFLDDKMQAIE
+653 RFLDDKMNAIE
-664 ITSVQQCQAGALF
+664 ITSVQQCQAGAFF
-677 NKGNRWTDA
+677 NKGNRWTD
-686 SAAKSERSPE
+686 SAAAKAERTPD
-696 RIIEIGSAEFGI
+696 RTIEIGSTEFGR
-708 LVDELAADNRQSLL
+708 LVDELAADNRQGLL
-722 ALRGELLLQHRGQL
+722 ALRGELLVEHRGQL

>member
-1 MASQGVF
+1 
-8 GPLQCVYRRRLPP
+8 
-21 ESPWCMKTTLCAL
+21 MKTILCAL
-34 FLATP
+34 FLATN
-39 LLAQVSRP
+39 LIAQAARM
-47 PAWISPS
+47 PAWISPNT
-54 SRIIHAQPVQV
+54 RLIHTQAVQV
-65 TQVDAHIDIAD
+65 SQVDARIDLAD

-89 PTGRPQESELLVPVP
+89 PTNRALESELLVPVP
-104 SGAVLKAFA
+104 EGAVLKAFA
-113 FEGGNSEGTAK
+113 FEGGNAEATAR

-150 VGNAV
+150 VGHAV

-174 YEQLLEADGAR
+174 YEQLLEADGSR

-195 VEYAVPWKLSLRVKS
+195 VEYAVPWKVSMRVKS
-210 TSRIASL
+210 TSRIASV

-222 EISAKQPDGNTA
+222 EIAVKQPSSNEA
-234 TLSCDTK
+234 SLSCETK

-270 GGGYFLVMIAPPRPK
+270 GGGYFLVMIAPPKPK
-285 ADAKPILREVT
+285 ADAEPIKREVT

-324 NEGEGFNL
+324 EDGEGFNL

-346 VVKNAETT
+346 VIKNTKTT
-354 KQARDY
+354 QQARDY

-379 LRQKPLEGML
+379 LRQKPLDGML
-389 PIVLFLTDG
+389 PLVLFLTDG
-398 LPTIGQTSEKAIRET
+398 LPTIGQTSEKAIREA

-445 RGSAE
+445 RASAE

-466 ERLRGPLLTK
+466 DRLRGPLLTR
-476 PAVRVDDPSRVSD
+476 PALRVLDDPNRVSD

-519 LTGAAAGGERKF
+519 LTGASAEGERKF

-572 GSTTELVNEI
+572 ANTTELVNEI

-610 ANASKAAFNYSDKA
+610 ANAARAAFNYSDKA
-624 MKVRSGPAAVSQQDN
+624 MKMRSGLAAVSQAGN
-639 LKKAVESKQLNVRN
+639 LQKAVESKQLNVRN
-653 RFLDDKMQAIE
+653 RFLDDKMNAVE
-664 ITSVQQCQAGALF
+664 ITSVQQVQAGAFF
-677 NKGNRWTDA
+677 NKGNRWSDA
-686 SAAKSERSPE
+686 NASKSERTPD
-696 RIIEIGSAEFGI
+696 RTVEIGSAEFGR
-708 LVDELAADNRQSLL
+708 LVDELAADNRQGLL
-722 ALRGELLLQHRGQL
+722 ALRGELLLEHRGRIVL
-736 VLIR
+736 VR

>member
-1 MASQGVF
+1 
-8 GPLQCVYRRRLPP
+8 
-21 ESPWCMKTTLCAL
+21 MKIFLCAL
-34 FLATP
+34 FLATN
-39 LLAQVSRP
+39 LIAQN
-47 PAWISPS
+47 AWISPNT
-54 SRIIHAQPVQV
+54 RVIHTQAVQV
-65 TQVDAHIDIAD
+65 TQVDARIDLAD

-89 PTGRPQESELLVPVP
+89 PTNRPLESELLVPVP
-104 SGAVLKAFA
+104 QGAVLKAFA
-113 FEGGNSEGTAK
+113 FEGGNAEATAR
-124 LLPRE
+124 LLPRD

-150 VGNAV
+150 VGHAV

-195 VEYAVPWKLSLRVKS
+195 VEYAVPWKLSMRVKS
-210 TSRIASL
+210 ASRIASV

-222 EISAKQPDGNTA
+222 EIAVKQPNGNEASLTCE
-234 TLSCDTK
+234 TR

-270 GGGYFLVMIAPPRPK
+270 GGGYFLVMIAPPKPK
-285 ADAKPILREVT
+285 ADAAPIKREVT

-324 NEGEGFNL
+324 NDGEGFNL

-346 VVKNAETT
+346 VIKNAETT

-371 IHDSVVEA
+371 IHDSIVEA
-379 LRQKPLEGML
+379 LRQKPLDGML
-389 PIVLFLTDG
+389 PLVLFLTDG
-398 LPTIGQTSEKAIRET
+398 LPTIGQTSEKAIREA

-445 RGSAE
+445 RASAE

-466 ERLRGPLLTK
+466 DRLRGPLLTR
-476 PAVRVDDPSRVSD
+476 PALRVLDDPNRVSD

-519 LTGAAAGGERKF
+519 LTGASAEGERKF

-572 GSTTELVNEI
+572 ANTTELVNEI

-600 EEGTSLAAAP
+600 EEGTSLAAVTSNATR
-610 ANASKAAFNYSDKA
+610 ANYNYSDKA
-624 MKVRSGPAAVSQQDN
+624 MKMRSGPAAVSQAGN
-639 LKKAVESKQLNVRN
+639 INKAAESKQLNVRN
-653 RFLDDKMQAIE
+653 RFLDEKMQAVE
-664 ITSVQQCQAGALF
+664 ITSVQQVQAGAFF
-677 NKGNRWTDA
+677 NKGNRWSDA
-686 SAAKSERSPE
+686 NASKSERAPD
-696 RIIEIGSAEFGI
+696 RTIEIGSTEFGL

-722 ALRGELLLQHRGQL
+722 ALRGELLLEHRGQI

>member
-1 MASQGVF
+1 
-8 GPLQCVYRRRLPP
+8 
-21 ESPWCMKTTLCAL
+21 MKTKAL
-34 FLATP
+34 LLVAL
-39 LLAQVSRP
+39 LLAGHLTAQTSRGP
-47 PAWISPS
+47 VPAWISPNT
-54 SRIIHAQPVQV
+54 RLIHTQAVQV
-65 TQVDAHIDIAD
+65 TGVQARIEIAD
-76 QIATT
+76 QVAVT
-81 TLDIALRN
+81 TLDIDLRN
-89 PTGRPQESELLVPVP
+89 PTSRPLESELLVPVP
-104 SGAVLKAFA
+104 DGAVLKAFA
-113 FEGGNSEGTAK
+113 FEGGGAENTAR
-124 LLPRE
+124 LLPRD

-168 QKVRVT
+168 QKIRVT
-174 YEQLLEADGAR
+174 YEHLIEADGGR

-195 VEYAVPWKLSLRVKS
+195 VEYAVPWRVS
-210 TSRIASL
+210 MRIRSAARIAST

-222 EISAKQPDGNTA
+222 LISVKQPSDRETMV
-234 TLSCDTK
+234 TCQTR

-248 SLLRETKDE
+248 SWLRENAE
-257 MTASLLAYPDPKI
+257 GMAASLLAYPDPKI
-270 GGGYFLVMIAPPRPK
+270 GGGYFLLMVAPPRPG
-285 ADAKPILREVT
+285 AATQPVRREVT
-296 LVIDRS
+296 LVLDRS

-314 AAALQVIEGL
+314 AAALQVLEGL
-324 NEGEGFNL
+324 NDGEGFNL
-332 IVYNEAVEMFAAQP
+332 IVYNEAVEMFAPQP
-346 VVKNAETT
+346 VIKGHETMR
-354 KQARDY
+354 QARDY
-360 ISALR
+360 IEGLR

-371 IHDSVVEA
+371 IHDSIVEA
-379 LRQKPLEGML
+379 LRQKPLEGAL
-389 PIVLFLTDG
+389 PLVLFLTDG
-398 LPTIGQTSEKAIRET
+398 LPTIGQTSEKSIREA

-466 ERLRGPLLTK
+466 KRLRGPLLMR
-476 PAVRVDDPSRVSD
+476 PSLRVADDPSRVSD

-498 FEGEQIL
+498 YEGEQIL

-514 PLHFQ
+514 PLRFH
-519 LTGAAAGGERKF
+519 LSGDSAEGERHF
-531 DFTFNLDKASTA
+531 DCTFNLDKASTA

-563 RDLGADGAT
+563 RDLGADGGT
-572 GSTTELVNEI
+572 GNTTELVNEI

-600 EEGTSLAAAP
+600 EEGTRLADAAA
-610 ANASKAAFNYSDKA
+610 NATRASAYYQEKA
-624 MKVRSGPAAVSQQDN
+624 MKVRSGTAAVAQSDN
-639 LKKAVESKQLNVRN
+639 LQRAAESKQLNVRN
-653 RFLDDKMQAIE
+653 RFLDEKMNAVE
-664 ITSVQQCQAGALF
+664 ITAVQQWQAGALF
-677 NKGNRWTDA
+677 KKDNRWVDA
-686 SAAKSERSPE
+686 QAAKSETTRQPD
-696 RIIEIGSAEFGI
+696 RTIEIGSAEFGQI
-708 LVDELAADNRQSLL
+708 VDELAADNRQSLF
-722 ALRGELLLQHRGQL
+722 ALRGELLLEHRGRL

>member
-1 MASQGVF
+1 MDHHG
-8 GPLQCVYRRRLPP
+8 G
-21 ESPWCMKTTLCAL
+21 MKTILCAL
-34 FLATP
+34 FLATN
-39 LLAQVSRP
+39 LIAQN
-47 PAWISPS
+47 AWISPNT
-54 SRIIHAQPVQV
+54 RLIHTQAVLV
-65 TQVDAHIDIAD
+65 TQVDARIDLAD

-89 PTGRPQESELLVPVP
+89 PTNRPLESELLVPVP
-104 SGAVLKAFA
+104 QGAVLKAFA
-113 FEGGNSEGTAK
+113 FEGGNAEATAR
-124 LLPRE
+124 LLPRD

-150 VGNAV
+150 VGHAV

-195 VEYAVPWKLSLRVKS
+195 VEYSVPWKLSMRVKS
-210 TSRIASL
+210 ASRIASV

-222 EISAKQPDGNTA
+222 EIAVKQPSGNEA
-234 TLSCDTK
+234 SLSCETK

-270 GGGYFLVMIAPPRPK
+270 GGGYFLVMIAPPKPK
-285 ADAKPILREVT
+285 ADAAPIKREVT

-324 NEGEGFNL
+324 NDGEGFNL

-346 VVKNAETT
+346 VIKNAETT

-379 LRQKPLEGML
+379 LRQKPLDGML
-389 PIVLFLTDG
+389 PLVLFLTDG
-398 LPTIGQTSEKAIRET
+398 LPTIGQTSEKAIREA

-445 RGSAE
+445 RASAE

-466 ERLRGPLLTK
+466 DRLRGPLLTR
-476 PAVRVDDPSRVSD
+476 PALRVLDDPNRVSD

-519 LTGAAAGGERKF
+519 LTGKSAEGERQF

-572 GSTTELVNEI
+572 ANTTELVNEI

-600 EEGTSLAAAP
+600 EEGTSLAAVTS
-610 ANASKAAFNYSDKA
+610 NASRANDNYSDKA
-624 MKVRSGPAAVSQQDN
+624 MKMRSGPAAVSQAGN
-639 LKKAVESKQLNVRN
+639 INKAAESKQLNVRN
-653 RFLDDKMQAIE
+653 RFLDDKMNAVE
-664 ITSVQQCQAGALF
+664 ITSVQQCQAGAF
-677 NKGNRWTDA
+677 FKKDNRWSDA
-686 SAAKSERSPE
+686 AAAKTERAPE
-696 RIIEIGSAEFGI
+696 RTIEIGSTEFGR

-722 ALRGELLLQHRGQL
+722 ALRGELLLEHRGQI

>member
-1 MASQGVF
+1 
-8 GPLQCVYRRRLPP
+8 
-21 ESPWCMKTTLCAL
+21 MKTILCAL
-34 FLATP
+34 FLATN
-39 LLAQVSRP
+39 LIAQN
-47 PAWISPS
+47 AWISPNT
-54 SRIIHAQPVQV
+54 RLIHTQAVQI
-65 TQVDAHIDIAD
+65 TQVDARIDLAD

-89 PTGRPQESELLVPVP
+89 PTNRPLESELLVPVP
-104 SGAVLKAFA
+104 QGAVLKAFA
-113 FEGGNSEGTAK
+113 FEGGNAEATAR
-124 LLPRE
+124 LLPRD

-195 VEYAVPWKLSLRVKS
+195 VEYAVPWKLSMRVKS
-210 TSRIASL
+210 ASRIASV

-222 EISAKQPDGNTA
+222 EIAVKQPSGNEA
-234 TLSCDTK
+234 SLSCETK

-257 MTASLLAYPDPKI
+257 MTASLLAYPDPKV
-270 GGGYFLVMIAPPRPK
+270 GGGYFLVMIAPPKPK
-285 ADAKPILREVT
+285 AGAAPIKREVI

-314 AAALQVIEGL
+314 AAALQVVEGL
-324 NEGEGFNL
+324 NDGEGFNL
-332 IVYNEAVEMFAAQP
+332 IVYNEAVEMFAPQP
-346 VVKNAETT
+346 VIKNAETT

-379 LRQKPLEGML
+379 LRQKPLDSML
-389 PIVLFLTDG
+389 PLVLFLTDG
-398 LPTIGQTSEKAIRET
+398 LPTIGQTSEKAIREA

-445 RGSAE
+445 RASAE

-466 ERLRGPLLTK
+466 DRLRGPLLTR
-476 PAVRVDDPSRVSD
+476 PALRMLDDPNRVSD
-489 LIPSPLPDV
+489 MIPSPLPDV

-519 LTGAAAGGERKF
+519 LTGASAEGERKF

-572 GSTTELVNEI
+572 ANTTELVSEI
-582 VRLSTQF
+582 LRLSTQF

-610 ANASKAAFNYSDKA
+610 ANASKAAFNYSDRA
-624 MKVRSGPAAVSQQDN
+624 MKMRSGPAAVSQADN
-639 LKKAVESKQLNVRN
+639 INKAAESKQLNVRN
-653 RFLDDKMQAIE
+653 RFLDDKMNAVE
-664 ITSVQQCQAGALF
+664 ITSVQQVQAGAFF
-677 NKGNRWTDA
+677 NKGNRWSDA
-686 SAAKSERSPE
+686 NASKSERAPD
-696 RIIEIGSAEFGI
+696 RIIEIGSTEFGR
-708 LVDELAADNRQSLL
+708 LVDELAADNRQGLL
-722 ALRGELLLQHRGQL
+722 ALRGELLLEHRGQI

>member
-1 MASQGVF
+1 
-8 GPLQCVYRRRLPP
+8 
-21 ESPWCMKTTLCAL
+21 MKTILCAL
-34 FLATP
+34 FLATN
-39 LLAQVSRP
+39 LIAQN
-47 PAWISPS
+47 AWISPNT
-54 SRIIHAQPVQV
+54 RLIHTQAVQV
-65 TQVDAHIDIAD
+65 TQVDARIDLAD

-89 PTGRPQESELLVPVP
+89 PTNRPLESELIVPVP
-104 SGAVLKAFA
+104 HGAVLKAFA
-113 FEGGNSEGTAK
+113 FEGGNAEATAR
-124 LLPRE
+124 LLPRD

-150 VGNAV
+150 VGHAV

-195 VEYAVPWKLSLRVKS
+195 GEYSVPWKLSMRVKS
-210 TSRIASL
+210 ASRIASV

-222 EISAKQPDGNTA
+222 EIAVKQPSGNEASLT
-234 TLSCDTK
+234 CETK

-270 GGGYFLVMIAPPRPK
+270 GGGYFLVMIAPPKPK
-285 ADAKPILREVT
+285 ADAVPIKREVT

-324 NEGEGFNL
+324 NDSEGFNL

-346 VVKNAETT
+346 VIKNAETT

-360 ISALR
+360 IGALR

-371 IHDSVVEA
+371 IHDSIVEA
-379 LRQKPLEGML
+379 LRQKPLDGML
-389 PIVLFLTDG
+389 PLVLFLTDG
-398 LPTIGQTSEKAIRET
+398 LPTIGQTSEKAIREA

-445 RGSAE
+445 RASAE
-450 FVLPKEDVEV
+450 FVLPKEDVEI

-466 ERLRGPLLTK
+466 DRLRGPLLTR
-476 PAVRVDDPSRVSD
+476 PALRVLDDPNRVSD
-489 LIPSPLPDV
+489 FIPSPLPDV

-519 LTGAAAGGERKF
+519 LTGASAEGERKF

-572 GSTTELVNEI
+572 ANTTELVNEI

-624 MKVRSGPAAVSQQDN
+624 MKMRSGPAAVSQAGN
-639 LKKAVESKQLNVRN
+639 LQKAVESKQLNVRN
-653 RFLDDKMQAIE
+653 RFLDDKMKAVE
-664 ITSVQQCQAGALF
+664 ITSVQQVQAGAFF
-677 NKGNRWTDA
+677 NKGNRWSDA
-686 SAAKSERSPE
+686 NASKSERAPD
-696 RIIEIGSAEFGI
+696 RTIEIGSAEFGR

-722 ALRGELLLQHRGQL
+722 ALRGELLLEHRGQI

>member
-1 MASQGVF
+1 
-8 GPLQCVYRRRLPP
+8 
-21 ESPWCMKTTLCAL
+21 MKTFLCSL
-34 FLATP
+34 FLATNVV
-39 LLAQVSRP
+39 AQTARLPV
-47 PAWISPS
+47 WISPNT
-54 SRIIHAQPVQV
+54 RVIHSQPVQV
-65 TQVDAHIDIAD
+65 TQVEARIDIAD

-89 PTGRPQESELLVPVP
+89 PTSRPLESKLLVPVP
-104 SGAVLKAFA
+104 SGVVLKAFA
-113 FEGGNSEGTAK
+113 FESGHAEGTAR

-150 VGNAV
+150 VGHAV

-174 YEQLLEADGAR
+174 YERLLEADGAR

-195 VEYAVPWKLSLRVKS
+195 VEYSVPWKVSMRVKS
-210 TSRIASL
+210 ASRIASV

-222 EISAKQPDGNTA
+222 EIVVKQSNDREVS
-234 TLSCDTK
+234 LSCETR

-257 MTASLLAYPDPKI
+257 MTASLIAYPDPKI
-270 GGGYFLVMIAPPRPK
+270 GGGYFLVMIAPPKPK

-324 NEGEGFNL
+324 NDGQGFNL

-346 VVKNAETT
+346 VIKNTETT
-354 KQARDY
+354 QQARDY

-379 LRQKPLEGML
+379 LRQKPLDGML
-389 PIVLFLTDG
+389 PIILFLTDG
-398 LPTIGQTSEKAIRET
+398 LPTIGQTSEKAIREA

-439 RIARET
+439 RIARDT
-445 RGSAE
+445 RASAE

-466 ERLRGPLLTK
+466 DHLRGPLLTK
-476 PAVRVDDPSRVSD
+476 PVLRVLNDPNRVSD

-519 LTGAAAGGERKF
+519 LTGTSAEGERKF
-531 DFTFNLDKASTA
+531 DFTFDLDKASTA

-572 GSTTELVNEI
+572 ANTSELVNET

-610 ANASKAAFNYSDKA
+610 ANASKAASNYREKA
-624 MKVRSGPAAVSQQDN
+624 MQIRSGAAAVSQADN
-639 LKKAVESKQLNVRN
+639 LQKGVESKRLNVRN
-653 RFLDDKMQAIE
+653 RFLDDKMKAVE

-686 SAAKSERSPE
+686 AAAKAERAPD
-696 RIIEIGSAEFGI
+696 RTIEIGSTAFGH

-722 ALRGELLLQHRGQL
+722 ALRGELLVEHRGQL

>member
-1 MASQGVF
+1 
-8 GPLQCVYRRRLPP
+8 
-21 ESPWCMKTTLCAL
+21 MKTILAAL
-34 FLATP
+34 FLTTP
-39 LLAQVSRP
+39 ALAQTAHMPV
-47 PAWISPS
+47 WISPNT
-54 SRIIHAQPVQV
+54 RIIAPHSNQSVQV
-65 TQVDAHIDIAD
+65 THVEAHIDIAD
-76 QIATT
+76 QIAVT

-89 PTGRPQESELLVPVP
+89 PATRPQESELLIPVP
-104 SGAVLKAFA
+104 QGAVLKAFA
-113 FEGGNSEGTAK
+113 FEGSNAEGTAR
-124 LLPRE
+124 LLPRD

-150 VGNAV
+150 VGHAV

-195 VEYAVPWKLSLRVKS
+195 VEYSVPWKFSMRVKS
-210 TSRIASL
+210 AAHVASV

-222 EISAKQPDGNTA
+222 EIAVKQPSAHEA
-234 TLSCDTK
+234 TLSCETK

-248 SLLRETKDE
+248 SLLREMKDE

-270 GGGYFLVMIAPPRPK
+270 GGGYFLVMIAPPKPK
-285 ADAKPILREVT
+285 ADVKPIKREVT

-324 NEGEGFNL
+324 NDGEGFNL
-332 IVYNEAVEMFAAQP
+332 IVYNEAVEMFAMQP
-346 VVKNAETT
+346 VIKNVETT
-354 KQARDY
+354 KQAREY

-379 LRQKPLEGML
+379 LRQKPIDGML

-398 LPTIGQTSEKAIRET
+398 LPTIGQTSEKAIREA

-445 RGSAE
+445 RASAE

-466 ERLRGPLLTK
+466 DRLRGPLLTK
-476 PAVRVDDPSRVSD
+476 PTLRVLDDPNRVSD

-505 LSGTYRGEA
+505 LSGTYRGDA

-519 LTGAAAGGERKF
+519 LTGSTAEGDRRF
-531 DFTFNLDKASTA
+531 DFTFHLDKASTA

-572 GSTTELVNEI
+572 ANTTELVNEI

-600 EEGTSLAAAP
+600 EEGTSLAAAAP
-610 ANASKAAFNYSDKA
+610 NARKAAFNYNDKA
-624 MKVRSGPAAVSQQDN
+624 MKIRSGTAAVSQAGN
-639 LKKAVESKQLNVRN
+639 LQKAAESKQLNPRN
-653 RFLDDKMQAIE
+653 RYLDEKMQAVE
-664 ITSVQQCQAGALF
+664 ITRVQQCQSGALF

-686 SAAKSERSPE
+686 SAAKAERSPD
-696 RIIEIGSAEFGI
+696 RTIEIGSTAFGR
-708 LVDELAADNRQSLL
+708 LVDELAADNRQGLL
-722 ALRGELLLQHRGQL
+722 ALRGELLIEHRGQI

>member
-1 MASQGVF
+1 
-8 GPLQCVYRRRLPP
+8 
-21 ESPWCMKTTLCAL
+21 MKTILCAL
-34 FLATP
+34 LLATN
-39 LLAQVSRP
+39 LIAQTSRMP
-47 PAWISPS
+47 VWISPNT
-54 SRIIHAQPVQV
+54 RLTQTQAVQV
-65 TQVDAHIDIAD
+65 TQVDARIDLAD

-89 PTGRPQESELLVPVP
+89 PTGRPLESELLVPVP
-104 SGAVLKAFA
+104 QGAVLKAFA
-113 FEGGNSEGTAK
+113 FEGGNAEGTAR
-124 LLPRE
+124 LLPRD

-195 VEYAVPWKLSLRVKS
+195 VEYAVPWKLSMRVKS
-210 TSRIASL
+210 TSRIASV

-222 EISAKQPDGNTA
+222 EIAVKQPNGSEA
-234 TLSCDTK
+234 SLSCETK

-270 GGGYFLVMIAPPRPK
+270 GGGYFLVMIAPPKPK
-285 ADAKPILREVT
+285 ANAEPIKREVT

-314 AAALQVIEGL
+314 AAVLQVIEGL
-324 NEGEGFNL
+324 NDGEGFNL

-346 VVKNAETT
+346 VIKNMETT

-371 IHDSVVEA
+371 IHDSIVEA

-389 PIVLFLTDG
+389 PLVLFLTDG
-398 LPTIGQTSEKAIRET
+398 LPTIGQTSEKAIREA
-413 VAKGNPHQ
+413 VAMGNPHQ

-439 RIARET
+439 RIARDT
-445 RGSAE
+445 RASAE

-466 ERLRGPLLTK
+466 DRLRGPLLTK
-476 PAVRVDDPSRVSD
+476 PALRVLDDPNRVSD

-519 LTGAAAGGERKF
+519 LTGASAEGERKF

-572 GSTTELVNEI
+572 ANTTELVSEI

-600 EEGTSLAAAP
+600 EEGTSLAAVTS
-610 ANASKAAFNYSDKA
+610 NATRTTGNYSDRA
-624 MKVRSGPAAVSQQDN
+624 MKMRSGPAAVSQADN
-639 LKKAVESKQLNVRN
+639 LQKAVESKQLNPRN
-653 RFLDDKMQAIE
+653 RFLDEKMNAIE
-664 ITSVQQCQAGALF
+664 ITAVQQCQAGAF
-677 NKGNRWTDA
+677 FKKDNRWSDA
-686 SAAKSERSPE
+686 AAAKAERAPD
-696 RIIEIGSAEFGI
+696 RTIEIGSAEFGH
-708 LVDELAADNRQSLL
+708 LVDELAADNRQGLL
-722 ALRGELLLQHRGQL
+722 ALRGELLLEHRGQL

>member
-1 MASQGVF
+1 
-8 GPLQCVYRRRLPP
+8 
-21 ESPWCMKTTLCAL
+21 MKTLLCAL

-39 LLAQVSRP
+39 LIAQDSRP
-47 PAWISPS
+47 RAWISPS
-54 SRIIHAQPVQV
+54 SRIIHSQPVQV

-89 PTGRPQESELLVPVP
+89 PTARPQESELLVPVP

-113 FEGGNSEGTAK
+113 FEGGNSEATAK

-129 EARRIYDSIVAQT
+129 EARRIYDHIVAQT

-195 VEYAVPWKLSLRVKS
+195 VEYAVPWSLSMRVKS

-222 EISAKQPDGNTA
+222 EVAAKQLDGNTA
-234 TLSCDTK
+234 TLSCTTK

-248 SLLRETKDE
+248 SLLRETNDE

-270 GGGYFLVMIAPPRPK
+270 GGGYFLAMIAPPKPK

-324 NEGEGFNL
+324 NDGEGFNL
-332 IVYNEAVEMFAAQP
+332 IVYNEGVEMFAAQP
-346 VVKNAETT
+346 VLKNAETT
-354 KQARDY
+354 KRARDY

-379 LRQKPLEGML
+379 LRQKALEGML
-389 PIVLFLTDG
+389 PLVLFLTDG
-398 LPTIGQTSEKAIRET
+398 LPTIGQTSEKAIREA

-430 VDVNTPLLS
+430 VDVNTPLLT

-445 RGSAE
+445 RASAE

-466 ERLRGPLLTK
+466 DRLRGPLLTR
-476 PAVRVDDPSRVSD
+476 PAVRVEDPNRVSD

-519 LTGAAAGGERKF
+519 LTGATSAGERTF

-554 KIAVLSEAI
+554 KIAILSEAI

-600 EEGTSLAAAP
+600 EQGTSLAAAP
-610 ANASKAAFNYSDKA
+610 ANASRAADNYSDKA
-624 MKVRSGPAAVSQQDN
+624 MKVRSGPASVSQEGN
-639 LKKAVESKQLNVRN
+639 LKKGAESKQLNVRN

-686 SAAKSERSPE
+686 STAKSERAPE
-696 RIIEIGSAEFGI
+696 RTIEIGSAEFGT

>member
-1 MASQGVF
+1 
-8 GPLQCVYRRRLPP
+8 
-21 ESPWCMKTTLCAL
+21 MKTILCAL
-34 FLATP
+34 LLATN
-39 LLAQVSRP
+39 LIAQTSRMP
-47 PAWISPS
+47 VWISPNT
-54 SRIIHAQPVQV
+54 RLTQTQAVQV
-65 TQVDAHIDIAD
+65 TQVDARIDLAD

-89 PTGRPQESELLVPVP
+89 PMGRPLESELLVPVP
-104 SGAVLKAFA
+104 QGAVLKAFA
-113 FEGGNSEGTAK
+113 FEGGHAEGTAR
-124 LLPRE
+124 LLPRD

-195 VEYAVPWKLSLRVKS
+195 VEYSVPWRLSMRVKS
-210 TSRIASL
+210 TSRIASV

-222 EISAKQPDGNTA
+222 EIAVKQPNGGEA
-234 TLSCDTK
+234 SLSCETK

-270 GGGYFLVMIAPPRPK
+270 GGGYFLVMIAPPKPK
-285 ADAKPILREVT
+285 ADAAPIKREVT

-324 NEGEGFNL
+324 NDGEGFNL

-346 VVKNAETT
+346 VIKNVGST

-371 IHDSVVEA
+371 IHDSIVEA
-379 LRQKPLEGML
+379 LRQKPIEGML
-389 PIVLFLTDG
+389 PLVLFLTDG
-398 LPTIGQTSEKAIRET
+398 LPTIGQTSEKAIREA

-439 RIARET
+439 RIARDT
-445 RGSAE
+445 RASAE

-466 ERLRGPLLTK
+466 DRLRGPLLTK
-476 PAVRVDDPSRVSD
+476 PALRVLDDPNRVSD

-514 PLHFQ
+514 PLQFQ
-519 LTGAAAGGERKF
+519 LTGASAEGERHF

-572 GSTTELVNEI
+572 ANTTELVSEI

-600 EEGTSLAAAP
+600 EEGTSLAAVTS
-610 ANASKAAFNYSDKA
+610 NATRTTGNYSDRV
-624 MKVRSGPAAVSQQDN
+624 MKMRSGPAAVSQADN
-639 LKKAVESKQLNVRN
+639 LQKAVESKQLNVRN
-653 RFLDDKMQAIE
+653 RFLDDKMKAVE
-664 ITSVQQCQAGALF
+664 ITSVQQVQAGALF
-677 NKGNRWTDA
+677 NKGKRWTDA
-686 SAAKSERSPE
+686 NAAKIERAPD
-696 RIIEIGSAEFGI
+696 RTIEIGSAEFGH
-708 LVDELAADNRQSLL
+708 LVDELAADNRQGLL
-722 ALRGELLLQHRGQL
+722 ALRGELLLEHRGQL

>member
-1 MASQGVF
+1 
-8 GPLQCVYRRRLPP
+8 
-21 ESPWCMKTTLCAL
+21 MKPILAL
-34 FLATP
+34 LLLATP
-39 LLAQVSRP
+39 LLAQTSR
-47 PAWISPS
+47 ALSWISPNT
-54 SRIIHAQPVQV
+54 RIIHAQPVQV
-65 TQVDAHIDIAD
+65 TQVEARIDIAD
-76 QIATT
+76 QLAIT

-89 PTGRPQESELLVPVP
+89 PTSRPQESELLVPVP
-104 SGAVLKAFA
+104 SGAVLKSFA

-129 EARRIYDSIVAQT
+129 EARRIYDTIVAQT

-150 VGNAV
+150 VGHSV

-195 VEYAVPWKLSLRVKS
+195 VEYTVPWKLSMRVKS
-210 TSRIASL
+210 TSRIASV

-222 EISAKQPDGNTA
+222 EISTKQPDEHTA
-234 TLSCDTK
+234 TLSCETK

-248 SLLRETKDE
+248 SLLREAKDE

-270 GGGYFLVMIAPPRPK
+270 GGGYFLVMIAPPKPR

-324 NEGEGFNL
+324 NDGEGFNL

-346 VVKNAETT
+346 VVKNATT
-354 KQARDY
+354 TQQARDY

-389 PIVLFLTDG
+389 PLVLFLTDG
-398 LPTIGQTSEKAIRET
+398 LPTIGQTSEKAIREA

-430 VDVNTPLLS
+430 VDVNTPLLA

-445 RGSAE
+445 RASAE

-466 ERLRGPLLTK
+466 ERLRGPLLTR
-476 PAVRVDDPSRVSD
+476 PIVQVVDDPNRVSD

-505 LSGTYRGEA
+505 LSGTYRGDA

-519 LTGAAAGGERKF
+519 LHGDAAEGKRKF

-543 NAFVARLWASN
+543 NAFVARLWASS

-600 EEGTSLAAAP
+600 EEGTTLAAAP
-610 ANASKAAFNYSDKA
+610 ANASKAAFNYNDRA

-639 LKKAVESKQLNVRN
+639 LKKGVESKQLNIRN
-653 RFLDDKMQAIE
+653 RFLNDKMQAVE
-664 ITSVQQCQAGALF
+664 ITSVQQCQGGALF
-677 NKGNRWTDA
+677 NKGNRWTD
-686 SAAKSERSPE
+686 SGAAKADRAPD
-696 RIIEIGSAEFGI
+696 RTIEIGSPEFGR

>member
-1 MASQGVF
+1 
-8 GPLQCVYRRRLPP
+8 
-21 ESPWCMKTTLCAL
+21 MKTIFCAV
-34 FLATP
+34 
-39 LLAQVSRP
+39 LLAAPVLGQSARV
-47 PAWISPS
+47 AGWISPNT
-54 SRIIHAQPVQV
+54 RVIHAQPVLV
-65 TQVDAHIDIAD
+65 TGVEARIELAD
-76 QIATT
+76 QVATT

-89 PTGRPQESELLVPVP
+89 PTGRLQESELLVPVP

-113 FEGGNSEGTAK
+113 FEGGNAEGTAR
-124 LLPRE
+124 LLPRD

-195 VEYAVPWKLSLRVKS
+195 VEYAVPWKVTMRVKS
-210 TSRIASL
+210 TSRIASV

-222 EISAKQPDGNTA
+222 EIAAKQPNGNEA
-234 TLSCDTK
+234 SVSCETK

-270 GGGYFLVMIAPPRPK
+270 GGGYFLVMIAPPKAK
-285 ADAKPILREVT
+285 ADAKPMLREVT

-324 NEGEGFNL
+324 NDGEGFNL

-354 KQARDY
+354 KQAREY

-379 LRQKPLEGML
+379 LRQKPIEGML
-389 PIVLFLTDG
+389 PLVLFLTDG
-398 LPTIGQTSEKAIRET
+398 LPTIGQTSEKAIREA

-430 VDVNTPLLS
+430 VDVNTSLLT
-439 RIARET
+439 RVARET
-445 RGSAE
+445 RATAE

-476 PAVRVDDPSRVSD
+476 PVLRVLDDPTRVSD
-489 LIPSPLPDV
+489 LIPAPLPDV

-514 PLHFQ
+514 ALHFQ
-519 LTGAAAGGERKF
+519 LTGDAAGGERKF
-531 DFTFNLDKASTA
+531 DFTFNLDKASTV

-563 RDLGADGAT
+563 RDMGADGAT
-572 GSTTELVNEI
+572 GNTTELVSEI

-589 GILTE
+589 GILSE

-610 ANASKAAFNYSDKA
+610 ANASKAADNYSEKA
-624 MKVRSGPAAVSQQDN
+624 MKMRSGPAAVAQQDN
-639 LKKAVESKQLNVRN
+639 LKKGVESKQLNVRN
-653 RFLDDKMQAIE
+653 RFLNDKMEAIE
-664 ITSVQQCQAGALF
+664 ITKVQQCQGGAFF

-686 SAAKSERSPE
+686 SAAKAERAPD
-696 RIIEIGSAEFGI
+696 RTIEIGSAEFGR
-708 LVDELAADNRQSLL
+708 LVDELATDNRQGLL
-722 ALRGELLLQHRGQL
+722 ALRGELLLEHRGQL

>member
-1 MASQGVF
+1 
-8 GPLQCVYRRRLPP
+8 
-21 ESPWCMKTTLCAL
+21 MKAL
-34 FLATP
+34 FCLLLSASP
-39 LLAQVSRP
+39 LLAQH
-47 PAWISPS
+47 WISPNT
-54 SRIIHAQPVQV
+54 RVIHTQTVQV
-65 TQVDAHIDIAD
+65 TQVDARIEIAD

-89 PTGRPQESELLVPVP
+89 PTGRPQESQLLVPVP
-104 SGAVLKAFA
+104 SGAVLKAFE
-113 FEGGNSEGTAK
+113 FEGGSAEGTAR
-124 LLPRE
+124 LLPRD

-195 VEYAVPWKLSLRVKS
+195 VEYEVPWKLSMRVKS
-210 TSRIASL
+210 SSRIASV

-222 EISAKQPDGNTA
+222 EIAVKQPKDREAN
-234 TLSCDTK
+234 LSCETR

-270 GGGYFLVMIAPPRPK
+270 GGGYFLVMIAPPKPK
-285 ADAKPILREVT
+285 ADAEPIKREVT

-324 NEGEGFNL
+324 DDGEGFNL
-332 IVYNEAVEMFAAQP
+332 IVYNEAVEMFAEQP
-346 VVKNAETT
+346 VIKSAKTT
-354 KQARDY
+354 KQAREY
-360 ISALR
+360 IRALR

-371 IHDSVVEA
+371 IHDSIVEA
-379 LRQKPLEGML
+379 LRQKPVKGML

-398 LPTIGQTSEKAIRET
+398 LPTIGQTSERAIREA

-445 RGSAE
+445 RARAE
-450 FVLPKEDVEV
+450 FVLPKEDVEI

-466 ERLRGPLLTK
+466 ERLRGPLLIK
-476 PAVRVDDPSRVSD
+476 PVLRVLNDPTRVSD
-489 LIPSPLPDV
+489 MIPSPLPDV

-519 LTGAAAGGERKF
+519 LTGASAEGERKF
-531 DFTFNLDKASTA
+531 DFTFKLGKASTA

-572 GSTTELVNEI
+572 ANTTELVNEI

-600 EEGTSLAAAP
+600 EEGTSLAATAS
-610 ANASKAAFNYSDKA
+610 NASRATSFYEDKA
-624 MKVRSGPAAVSQQDN
+624 MKMRSGAASVSQTDN
-639 LKKAVESKQLNVRN
+639 LQKAGASKQLNVRN
-653 RFLDDKMQAIE
+653 RFLDEKMEAVE
-664 ITSVQQCQAGALF
+664 ITSVQQCRDGALF
-677 NKGNRWTDA
+677 NKDNRWTDA
-686 SAAKSERSPE
+686 NAAKAERSPD
-696 RIIEIGSAEFGI
+696 RTIEIGSAEFGH
-708 LVDELAADNRQSLL
+708 LVDELATDNRQGLL
-722 ALRGELLLQHRGQL
+722 ALRGELLLEHRGQL
-736 VLIR
+736 VLVR

>member
-1 MASQGVF
+1 
-8 GPLQCVYRRRLPP
+8 
-21 ESPWCMKTTLCAL
+21 MKTTLCAL

-39 LLAQVSRP
+39 LIAQTSRP
-47 PAWISPS
+47 SAWISPS

-65 TQVDAHIDIAD
+65 TQVDARIDIAD

-174 YEQLLEADGAR
+174 YEQLLEVDGAR

-195 VEYAVPWKLSLRVKS
+195 VEYTVPWRLSMRVKS

-217 YSPSH
+217 YSASH
-222 EISAKQPDGNTA
+222 EVSAKQPDGNTA

-248 SLLRETKDE
+248 SFLRETKDE

-270 GGGYFLVMIAPPRPK
+270 GGGYFLVMIAPPKPK
-285 ADAKPILREVT
+285 AGAKPILREVT

-324 NEGEGFNL
+324 NDGEGFNL

-379 LRQKPLEGML
+379 LRQKPLAGML
-389 PIVLFLTDG
+389 PLVLFLTDG
-398 LPTIGQTSEKAIRET
+398 LPTIGQTSEKAIREA

-445 RGSAE
+445 RASAE

-476 PAVRVDDPSRVSD
+476 PAVRVDESNRVSD

-563 RDLGADGAT
+563 RDLGAEGAT

-600 EEGTSLAAAP
+600 EEGTFLAAAP

-639 LKKAVESKQLNVRN
+639 LKKGVESKQLNVRN
-653 RFLDDKMQAIE
+653 RFLDEKMQAIE
-664 ITSVQQCQAGALF
+664 ITSVQQCQAGAFF

-686 SAAKSERSPE
+686 SAAKTDRMPD
-696 RIIEIGSAEFGI
+696 RTIEIGSTEFGH
-708 LVDELAADNRQSLL
+708 LVDELAADNRQGLL

>member
-1 MASQGVF
+1 
-8 GPLQCVYRRRLPP
+8 
-21 ESPWCMKTTLCAL
+21 MKTLLAAL
-34 FLATP
+34 FLSSP
-39 LLAQVSRP
+39 VLAQTARL
-47 PAWISPS
+47 PAWISPNT
-54 SRIIHAQPVQV
+54 RIIAPHLQQSVQV
-65 TQVDAHIDIAD
+65 THVDVRIDIAD
-76 QIATT
+76 QIAVT
-81 TLDIALRN
+81 TLDIALHN
-89 PTGRPQESELLVPVP
+89 PASRPQESELFVPVP
-104 SGAVLKAFA
+104 QGAVLKAFA
-113 FEGGNSEGTAK
+113 FEGGNAEATAR
-124 LLPRE
+124 LLPRD
-129 EARRIYDSIVAQT
+129 EARRIYDSIVART

-195 VEYAVPWKLSLRVKS
+195 VEYSVPWKLTLRAKS
-210 TSRIASL
+210 ATGIASV

-222 EISAKQPDGNTA
+222 EVAVKQPNNGEASLT
-234 TLSCDTK
+234 CVTK

-248 SLLRETKDE
+248 SFLRETKDE

-270 GGGYFLVMIAPPRPK
+270 GGGYFLVMIAPPKPK
-285 ADAKPILREVT
+285 ADAKPIKREVT

-314 AAALQVIEGL
+314 AAALQVVEGL
-324 NEGEGFNL
+324 DDGEGFNL

-346 VVKNAETT
+346 VIKNAETT

-379 LRQKPLEGML
+379 LRQKPLDGML

-398 LPTIGQTSEKAIRET
+398 LPTIGQTSEKAIREA

-445 RGSAE
+445 RASAE

-466 ERLRGPLLTK
+466 DRLRGPLLTK
-476 PAVRVDDPSRVSD
+476 PALRVLDDPNRVSD

-505 LSGTYRGEA
+505 LSGTYRGDA
-514 PLHFQ
+514 PLYFQ
-519 LTGAAAGGERKF
+519 LTGASAEGERHF

-543 NAFVARLWASN
+543 NAYVARLWASN
-554 KIAVLSEAI
+554 KIAVLGEAI

-572 GSTTELVNEI
+572 ANTTELVNEI

-600 EEGTSLAAAP
+600 EEGTSLAAVP
-610 ANASKAAFNYSDKA
+610 VNTMRVTGNYNDRA
-624 MKVRSGPAAVSQQDN
+624 MKMRSGPAAVAQADN
-639 LKKAVESKQLNVRN
+639 FNKAVESKQLNVRN
-653 RFLDDKMQAIE
+653 RFLDDKMNAIE
-664 ITSVQQCQAGALF
+664 ITNVQQCQAGAFF
-677 NKGNRWTDA
+677 NKGNRWTDSA
-686 SAAKSERSPE
+686 AAKSERAPD
-696 RIIEIGSAEFGI
+696 RTIEIGSTEFGR

-722 ALRGELLLQHRGQL
+722 ALRGELLLEHRGQL